1 MQLIRILQ
9 VMAYSAISALSVW
22 QTVLGDD
29 FKRPKPATI
38 ALACGGCHGTYGQGM
53 GSIPAIRGIPESEF
67 IRAMQEFQSGS
78 RPATVMDR
86 IARGY
91 QHEDFVG
98 LARFFRS
105 R

>member
-1 MQLIRILQ
+1 MQLIRVLR
-9 VMAYSAISALSVW
+9 VTACAAISALSVC
-22 QTVLGDD
+22 QAVLGDD
-29 FKRPKPATI
+29 FKRPKPAAI

-67 IRAMQEFQSGS
+67 IRAMQDFQSSS
-78 RPATVMDR
+78 RSATVMDR

-91 QHEDFVG
+91 QHQDFVG
-98 LARFFRS
+98 LARFFRN